1 MGYKLI
7 TSSIGI
13 ARANQEKFLL
23 CSDSRRC
30 LVPEF
35 RFKLKKSKKDKELDK
50 QKMIAAAQAAIKAE
64 VLKQKEERERKKN
77 AAPVLVAQEMNI
89 KSNRKGMATEE
100 KQDPNKTN
108 YDNEMLMS
116 KKERVEQSLKK
127 K

>member
-1 MGYKLI
+1 
-7 TSSIGI
+7 
-13 ARANQEKFLL
+13 
-23 CSDSRRC
+23 
-30 LVPEF
+30 
-35 RFKLKKSKKDKELDK
+35 
-50 QKMIAAAQAAIKAE
+50 MIAAAQAAIKAE